1 MVSLPWVRSLAG
13 IALHLLGAAILLAAV
28 PSAATA
34 AAGDLDP
41 SFSGDGIATDS
52 RSCAWD
58 VAVDSSDRIVV
69 TCAGLVSRFRANGK
83 LDQTFSGNGRAKLPF
98 DADAIATDARDRVV
112 VGGSAPTPEDTHDMQ
127 TFAVAR
133 LKANGKPDPSFSGD
147 GEAVTPIAGFFNDRV
162 TGVAIDHQG
171 RIVAAGGGVNTP
183 GSGSSPSH
191 GTSPTA
197 SPTTPS
203 RGMAKPEPDSRTT
216 PAGTPSRSTRRGGSW
231 SRETKS
237 AFCGREIH
245 PAGNLDRAFSQD
257 GTVTTEVRS
266 YNGLQTL
273 AVDDL
278 DRIVVG
284 GDDPDGFVLLRYR
297 PNGTLDPA
305 FSGDGMASS
314 TTFGYDFALNY
325 GLAIDDQ
332 RRVIASG
339 LAFNSRIVFALAR
352 FTPSGALDPRFGEN
366 GLVTTSMGHD
376 ARGRGVALDSQGRIL
391 VAGSAHRQAVVARYL
406 GG

>member
-1 MVSLPWVRSLAG
+1 M
-13 IALHLLGAAILLAAV
+13 ALLLLGVAILLVAF

-58 VAVDSSDRIVV
+58 VAFDSSDRIVV
-69 TCAGLVSRFRANGK
+69 TCFGFVSRFRANGK

-112 VGGSAPTPEDTHDMQ
+112 VGGYAPDPQDTHHLG

-133 LKANGKPDPSFSGD
+133 LKANAKPDPSFSGD
-147 GEAVTPIAGFFNDRV
+147 GEAVTQIGGFFPDRV

-171 RIVAAGGGVNTP
+171 RIVAAGGSIKYPRIGEFAVARYLASGKPDNSFSGDGQTRTRFRDTAGGYAVAIDSKGRIVVAGNEV
-183 GSGSSPSH
+183 GSFAVARY
-191 GTSPTA
+191 T
-197 SPTTPS
+197 
-203 RGMAKPEPDSRTT
+203 
-216 PAGTPSRSTRRGGSW
+216 
-231 SRETKS
+231 
-237 AFCGREIH
+237 

-314 TTFGYDFALNY
+314 TTFGYGFALNY

-339 LAFNSRIVFALAR
+339 LASNSRIVFALAR

-366 GLVTTSMGHD
+366 GLVTTSIGPD

-391 VAGSAHRQAVVARYL
+391 VAGSAQNRGAVVARYL